1 MDKYFVCNLNMEE
14 GKVTVYGEYYSYKNA
29 RELEKLLIKGGNSEV
44 KILEDDVFYHFT
56 DNLGF
61 IRYNIM
67 GDKIILAEYK
77 KRKKVH
83 DPTEIVNR
91 ITEAIKD
98 NWPSLPSFE
107 EKGQS

>member
-14 GKVTVYGEYYSYKNA
+14 GKVTVYGEYYSYRNA
-29 RELEKLLIKGGNSEV
+29 RELEKLLIKGGNGDV
-44 KILEDDVFYHFT
+44 KILEDDVFYHFVE
-56 DNLGF
+56 NLNF

-77 KRKKVH
+77 QKRVQN
-83 DPTEIVNR
+83 PASIGNR
-91 ITEAIKD
+91 IAEGMKD
-98 NWPSLPSFE
+98 NWQTSIFE